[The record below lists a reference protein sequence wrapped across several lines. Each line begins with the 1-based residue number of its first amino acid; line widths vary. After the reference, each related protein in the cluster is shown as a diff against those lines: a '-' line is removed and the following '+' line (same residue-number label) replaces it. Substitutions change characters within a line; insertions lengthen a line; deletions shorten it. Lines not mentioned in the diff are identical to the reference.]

1 MRDLS
6 DPSIPEFERPA
17 AAEGLRLGLN
27 QANDLGWKYNICNW
41 LSTCIK
47 KVKIIFFLFYQKSK
61 IRFHKNGERMTR
73 VFYSFNFSLL
83 AIAKSFIPLLHPVA

>member
-47 KVKIIFFLFYQKSK
+47 KSKDYFFSVLSEEQDKVSQEWGENDEGILLF
-61 IRFHKNGERMTR
+61 
-73 VFYSFNFSLL
+73 
-83 AIAKSFIPLLHPVA
+83 